1 MVPDNDP
8 PHRAFPVLAV
18 DDPRPGSAVAG
29 GSPVRAG
36 RGGHGPR
43 LVVTRDTNRGPN
55 GPGVLPSLTGMPAS
69 PRIVPLLIRS
79 RFAAL
84 ACVRR
89 AKIAGGFRGVD
100 ERADGPEAAS
110 ALAAAFGAL
119 EAVGPFSFAPVRVG
133 ASIIPSDIQ
142 FDISDF
148 LGCRRR
154 ITAPTCNSRCLRCT
168 PFFPDPAL
176 EGRRPA
182 SVRRK

>member
-1 MVPDNDP
+1 V
-8 PHRAFPVLAV
+8 
-18 DDPRPGSAVAG
+18 GSAAWM
-29 GSPVRAG
+29 
-36 RGGHGPR
+36 
-43 LVVTRDTNRGPN
+43 NRRTALKRT
-55 GPGVLPSLTGMPAS
+55 GV
-69 PRIVPLLIRS
+69 
-79 RFAAL
+79 
-84 ACVRR
+84 
-89 AKIAGGFRGVD
+89 
-100 ERADGPEAAS
+100 
-110 ALAAAFGAL
+110 LAAAFGAL